1 MAGIE
6 YYLIAGLII
15 GFIFGFILQSG
26 RFCMNSAFRDIIL
39 LKEFKLAKAVAV
51 SLAVL
56 AVGFAIFA
64 FAGIINLAPRP
75 FAPWAAIV
83 GGLIFGVGMVLAGGC
98 ASGTTYRVGEG
109 MMGSVVAAVGLTV
122 GALMTA
128 GGVLSDISI
137 WLKSFNY
144 GQITLVGLYDPLN
157 LILPILML
165 ILGLVGIVLMIIF
178 WVLPAFK
185 NRGDKPLVKF
195 DNFVES
201 TFKKGFP
208 WWVTGILIG
217 LILTAGYIANGAG
230 PVGITGGWMNISNW
244 LTSGDFSLAGGL
256 GWSGFIIFGI
266 LAGALVSAILKKE
279 FKFRVPKD
287 GFTLFKQFCGGLLM
301 GFGAVTAMGCNI
313 TNILGGIPQLS
324 LHSII
329 VGACIMLGSWLAAY
343 LLFMWRK
350 D

>member
-1 MAGIE
+1 MALGFE
-6 YYLIAGLII
+6 YFLIAVLII

-56 AVGFAIFA
+56 AVGFSIFA
-64 FAGIINLAPRP
+64 FAGLINLTPKP
-75 FAPWAAIV
+75 FAPYAAIV
-83 GGLIFGVGMVLAGGC
+83 GGLIFGIGMVFAGGC

-109 MMGSVVAAVGLTV
+109 MMGSFVAAIGLTV

-128 GGVLSDISI
+128 GGVFSDISI

-157 LILPILML
+157 LMLPIFML
-165 ILGLVGIVLMIIF
+165 ILGIVGIALMFFF
-178 WVLPAFK
+178 WAWPALK
-185 NRGDKPLVKF
+185 KRGDKPLVKF
-195 DNFVES
+195 DNVVEQS
-201 TFKKGFP
+201 LKKAYP

-217 LILTAGYIANGAG
+217 LILTAGYVASGG
-230 PVGITGGWMNISNW
+230 VVGITGGWMNISGW
-244 LTSGDFSLAGGL
+244 LTAGEFSPTGGL

-266 LAGALVSAILKKE
+266 LIGAMVSAILKKE

-287 GFTLFKQFCGGLLM
+287 GLTLLKQFFGGILM

-329 VGACIMLGSWLAAY
+329 VGVCIMLGSWLMAY

>member
-6 YYLIAGLII
+6 YFLVAGLII

-64 FAGIINLAPRP
+64 FAGLINLSPRD
-75 FAPWAAIV
+75 FKPWAAIV
-83 GGLIFGVGMVLAGGC
+83 GGLVFGVGMVLAGGC

-109 MMGSVVAAVGLTV
+109 MMGSFVAAIGLTV

-128 GGVLSDISI
+128 VGVLKD
-137 WLKSFNY
+137 LKDALHIANF
-144 GQITLVGLYDPLN
+144 GKITLVGVYDPLSI
-157 LILPILML
+157 ILPIFML
-165 ILGLVGIVLMIIF
+165 IFGIIGIALMFFF
-178 WVLPAFK
+178 WAWPALK
-185 NRGDKPLVKF
+185 NRGEKPLVKF
-195 DNFVES
+195 DNVVEQ
-201 TFKKGFP
+201 TFKKSFP

-217 LILTAGYIANGAG
+217 LILTAGYIATGTG
-230 PVGITGGWMNISNW
+230 PVGITGGWKNISDW
-244 LTSGDFSLAGGL
+244 LTAGDFILGGGL
-256 GWSGFIIFGI
+256 TWPGFIIFGI

-287 GFTLFKQFCGGLLM
+287 GFTLFKQFCGGILM

-324 LHSII
+324 VHSII
-329 VGACIMLGSWLAAY
+329 VGVCIMLGSWIAAY

>member
-1 MAGIE
+1 MALGFE
-6 YYLIAGLII
+6 YFLVAGLII

-64 FAGIINLAPRP
+64 FAGWNLGPKD
-75 FAPWAAIV
+75 FKPWAAIV
-83 GGLIFGVGMVLAGGC
+83 GGLVFGVGMVFAGGC

-109 MMGSVVAAVGLTV
+109 MMGSFVAAIGLTV

-128 GGVLSDISI
+128 GGVLND
-137 WLKSFNY
+137 LKNLLHLTNL
-144 GQITLVGLYDPLN
+144 GKITLVGIYDPLSM
-157 LILPILML
+157 ILPIVML
-165 ILGLVGIVLMIIF
+165 ILGIVGIALMFFF
-178 WVLPAFK
+178 WALPALK
-185 NRGDKPLVKF
+185 KRGDKPLVKF
-195 DNFVES
+195 DNVVEAS
-201 TFKKGFP
+201 FKKAYP

-217 LILTAGYIANGAG
+217 LILTAGFVASGG
-230 PVGITGGWMNISNW
+230 PVGITGGWMNISGW
-244 LTSGDFSLAGGL
+244 LTAGEFSPTGGL

-266 LAGALVSAILKKE
+266 LIGAMVSAILKKE

-287 GFTLFKQFCGGLLM
+287 GFTLLKQFFGGILM

-324 LHSII
+324 VHSII
-329 VGACIMLGSWLAAY
+329 VGVCIMLGSWLMAY
-343 LLFMWRK
+343 LLFMRK
-350 D
+350 ED

>member
-1 MAGIE
+1 M
-6 YYLIAGLII
+6 
-15 GFIFGFILQSG
+15 
-26 RFCMNSAFRDIIL
+26 
-39 LKEFKLAKAVAV
+39 
-51 SLAVL
+51 
-56 AVGFAIFA
+56 
-64 FAGIINLAPRP
+64 
-75 FAPWAAIV
+75 
-83 GGLIFGVGMVLAGGC
+83 
-98 ASGTTYRVGEG
+98 
-109 MMGSVVAAVGLTV
+109 VAAVGLTV
-122 GALMTA
+122 GALMTG

-144 GQITLVGLYDPLN
+144 GQITLVGLYNPAEF
-157 LILPILML
+157 ILPVVML
-165 ILGLVGIVLMIIF
+165 ILGLIGIVLMVIF

-185 NRGDKPLVKF
+185 NRGDKPLIKF

-201 TFKKGFP
+201 TFKKGYP

-217 LILTAGYIANGAG
+217 LILTIGFVFSPGALYITQGG
-230 PVGITGGWMNISNW
+230 PVGITGGWMNISGW
-244 LTSGDFSLAGGL
+244 LTAGEFSSTSTL

-266 LAGALVSAILKKE
+266 LIGALVSAILKKE

-287 GFTLFKQFCGGLLM
+287 GFTLFKQFIGGILM

-329 VGACIMLGSWLAAY
+329 VGVCIMLGSWLAAY